1 MEPRAGPRSQR
12 PTERPDA
19 PWAGSLVRWA
29 ALVVRLAAAW
39 VLLGALAKLF
49 GGTPADLPQP
59 LRELAWPDVI
69 TFGVAIAV
77 ELAVGAV
84 AWLRPRAGWAPLA
97 LLLAAFT
104 ALAGQAV
111 ADGAPSCGCFGSAI
125 AVAPGFVLA
134 VDIALLAALLACR
147 PWRSSGAGAK
157 RGWLIASAGAALLAP
172 WPLLRSV
179 APPSAPVMHA
189 VSAWE
194 LPAELPRWISLK
206 PAGWV
211 GKPIGETELGRWV
224 DTARF
229 PQDATWILYRLTCT
243 HCRDHFKELAAGWD
257 GRTEYVFV
265 RLREA
270 DEEQRNVIEER
281 PPGTEIVLPAGPLYT
296 GYTPWDVVLDRGI
309 VKEAVFRGEEPGAT
323 ARPGG

>member
-1 MEPRAGPRSQR
+1 MEFDSNPRSQR
-12 PTERPDA
+12 STDRSGA
-19 PWAGSLVRWA
+19 PSLASLVRWA
-29 ALVVRLAAAW
+29 PRIVRLAAAW

-49 GGTPADLPQP
+49 GGTPADLPAP
-59 LRELAWPDVI
+59 LRELAWPDDVS
-69 TFGVAIAV
+69 FGAVIAV

-111 ADGAPSCGCFGSAI
+111 ADGATSCGCFGSAI
-125 AVAPGFVLA
+125 PIAPGVVLA
-134 VDIALLAALLACR
+134 VDVALLVALLACR
-147 PWRSSGAGAK
+147 PWRSTAVGARRA
-157 RGWLIASAGAALLAP
+157 WLIASTGAALLAP

-179 APPSAPVMHA
+179 APPSAPLVHA
-189 VSAWE
+189 VVAWQ
-194 LPAELPRWISLK
+194 LPPELPRWISLK
-206 PAGWV
+206 PAGW
-211 GKPIGETELGRWV
+211 GGTPIGETELGRWA

-229 PQDATWILYRLTCT
+229 SQDATWILYRLTCT
-243 HCRDHFKELAAGWD
+243 HCRDHFKQLARDWD

-281 PPGTEIVLPAGPLYT
+281 PPGAEIVLPAGPLYT
-296 GYTPWDVVLDRGI
+296 GYTPWDIVLERGVVKQAI
-309 VKEAVFRGEEPGAT
+309 FRGEDPAAP
-323 ARPGG
+323 ARAGG